1 MAKQAI
7 SSQARTVEQL
17 AAFERALD
25 DAEAS
30 PGEIVERPDGYH
42 WIAPDGRQE
51 FGPFETLELAE
62 AARDTSD
69 DNAAAPAEL
78 LREVEGEFGVADWID
93 PATGEPAE
101 GPCPPHLEED

>member
-1 MAKQAI
+1 MAKPPVFSPTPTA
-7 SSQARTVEQL
+7 EQL
-17 AAFERALD
+17 AAIDRASD

-30 PGEIVERPDGYH
+30 PGEIVVRPDGYH

-62 AARDTSD
+62 AVRDAND
-69 DNAAAPAEL
+69 DDAAAPAEL
-78 LREVEGEFGVADWID
+78 LQAAESEFGVADWID